1 MRSWLITVF
10 AFMLVGCATDV
21 TIKMSLLRP
30 GTVIQEN
37 NLVELKVNDLRKPG
51 IAASKRTAA
60 FGTSMGNITF
70 QPPEGQL
77 VKTVIENELSN
88 LLNERGVTLR
98 QTYSCDMLEFGVNT
112 NTTALYWDV
121 ICRISLLLKHDGKEY
136 NLFGTHTERTYY
148 WPGEK
153 IIMKVVDESLKQI
166 VAGLKP
172 VAQSL

>member
-37 NLVELKVNDLRKPG
+37 NLAELKVNDLRKPG

-60 FGTSMGNITF
+60 FGTSMGKITF

-77 VKTVIENELSN
+77 VKTVILK
-88 LLNERGVTLR
+88 
-98 QTYSCDMLEFGVNT
+98 TY
-112 NTTALYWDV
+112 
-121 ICRISLLLKHDGKEY
+121 
-136 NLFGTHTERTYY
+136 
-148 WPGEK
+148 
-153 IIMKVVDESLKQI
+153 
-166 VAGLKP
+166 
-172 VAQSL
+172 